1 MRKHSGLPKLA
12 SPARVKKQ
20 QHKLNTL
27 KIKSIKTSLPSFLSP
42 TLPSASRSASDH
54 TSWKLCSNFHSC
66 KYCSIFNWCFS
77 QKPSKAVSIS
87 CSWPSNLEHR
97 RRTGLEQFANR
108 GQAEMDKQRW
118 TSPRDHLFRSSGPK
132 LSGEVNGCGYMICED
147 LRENFHEITTA
158 DDSTCVKQL
167 LVSPFIWII
176 PGSLAWE
183 NPASAARPHC
193 ISRGKKNKEQVKV
206 VWQKSPSNL
215 MGLEQ
220 NSGIFV
226 FTCLL
231 GDLNN
236 ASTCK

>member
-12 SPARVKKQ
+12 SPARIKKQ

-42 TLPSASRSASDH
+42 TLPSANRSASDH

-108 GQAEMDKQRW
+108 GQA
-118 TSPRDHLFRSSGPK
+118 L
-132 LSGEVNGCGYMICED
+132 
-147 LRENFHEITTA
+147 EITYSGLL
-158 DDSTCVKQL
+158 DPSSQEKSTDMYIRSVK
-167 LVSPFIWII
+167 
-176 PGSLAWE
+176 
-183 NPASAARPHC
+183 
-193 ISRGKKNKEQVKV
+193 ISERIFT
-206 VWQKSPSNL
+206 KSPLQMTTPMWSSCCYL
-215 MGLEQ
+215 HLSE
-220 NSGIFV
+220 
-226 FTCLL
+226 
-231 GDLNN
+231 
-236 ASTCK
+236 